1 MADLAMVQPNS
12 SGRLA
17 AGMLALGLV
26 AGCGGDGRVQELPP
40 GAFDADALP
49 ELAFVEELR
58 IGSVD
63 DPDAGFSRI
72 GAVTT
77 LPDGRVLVLEAL
89 DRQVRIYGAEGR
101 LERTIGRAGDGP
113 GEFQGPLRFGML
125 ADTLWVADLGSGRIT
140 LLDLEG
146 RVLETLRADPVPV
159 DVGIDG
165 IRGLAHPARLRP
177 DGLVETDWRMTAGND
192 VEADSIFWPELLL
205 DRAGAVVDTLRMN
218 RHPWPPTPMAR
229 IGTFSFGLSPP
240 LPDGPLHAALGE
252 DRFTLERPAATAP
265 GEAAFTLVREGPAG
279 DTLLQR
285 AFTYRP
291 RPVPPEWR
299 EERIAELT
307 ALNAR
312 APDGPPA
319 DAIER
324 AVREGLP
331 FPDHIPPV
339 VELHVGEE
347 GHAWL
352 RREDVGDTHHRWVV
366 VRPDGTPLGVVRI
379 PRGARIA
386 ASRGDLAWIVDRDA
400 FEVPWLVR
408 IRVLEDP

>member
-26 AGCGGDGRVQELPP
+26 AGCGGEGRVQELPP

-240 LPDGPLHAALGE
+240 FPTVRSTRRWGRTASPSSA
-252 DRFTLERPAATAP
+252 RRP
-265 GEAAFTLVREGPAG
+265 
-279 DTLLQR
+279 
-285 AFTYRP
+285 P
-291 RPVPPEWR
+291 RPGRPPSPSSGKGPR
-299 EERIAELT
+299 AT
-307 ALNAR
+307 PSFNAR
-312 APDGPPA
+312 SRIVPAPCPRSG
-319 DAIER
+319 
-324 AVREGLP
+324 G
-331 FPDHIPPV
+331 
-339 VELHVGEE
+339 
-347 GHAWL
+347 
-352 RREDVGDTHHRWVV
+352 RRGSRSS
-366 VRPDGTPLGVVRI
+366 
-379 PRGARIA
+379 PR
-386 ASRGDLAWIVDRDA
+386 
-400 FEVPWLVR
+400 
-408 IRVLEDP
+408 